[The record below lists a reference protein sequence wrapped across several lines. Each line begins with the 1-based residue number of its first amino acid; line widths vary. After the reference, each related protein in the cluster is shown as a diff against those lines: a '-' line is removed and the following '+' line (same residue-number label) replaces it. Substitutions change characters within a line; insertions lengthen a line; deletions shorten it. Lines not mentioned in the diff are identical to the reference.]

1 MTGVSRAALKSG
13 AQRQRTQPV
22 TPRSV
27 VVLHASAAV
36 LTLAPP
42 APRPSSVGLGG
53 AARRPQQV
61 SNLGRVRTANGII
74 TEGTESGGYR
84 SASISG
90 KNHAV
95 HRLVALAFLPP
106 PPSETHTQ
114 VKHKDG
120 DPANNRADNLEWVTR
135 SENVRH
141 SFDTNA
147 ERKSHAS
154 KQSKPVLGRR
164 HGSEEEWVEYASGN
178 AAARELGVDSG
189 GVRACCRG
197 KQKRAGE
204 YEFKL
209 APLAED
215 QHDRPGEEWREVQ
228 LECGASRRVSN
239 LGRMRTAD
247 GIITEGSERTD
258 GHRVAQISGKTHYV
272 RRLVALAFLP
282 PPPSDTHTQVNH
294 EDGDPANSRADNLAW
309 VTPSENVQHSYD
321 TNAERK
327 SSAPKRSKPV
337 LGRRHGSEREWV
349 EYESASAAARELGVN
364 QEGISNCCLGKAKR
378 AGEYEFKLAPLAED
392 QHDRP
397 GEEWRDVKLE
407 SKFSVISAD

>member
-1 MTGVSRAALKSG
+1 MPSSWLLALLSLSAADALRSGGGAMTGGSRAALKSG
-13 AQRQRTQPV
+13 AQRQHTQPV

-36 LTLAPP
+36 LPLAPP
-42 APRPSSVGLGG
+42 AARPSSVGLGG

-61 SNLGRVRTANGII
+61 SNLGRVRTADGII
-74 TEGTESGGYR
+74 TEGTDSRGGYR
-84 SASISG
+84 SASING

-114 VKHKDG
+114 AKHKDG
-120 DPANNRADNLEWVTR
+120 DPANNRADNLEWVSP

-164 HGSEEEWVEYASGN
+164 HGSEEEWVEYDSGN

-189 GVRACCRG
+189 SISNCCLG
-197 KQKRAGE
+197 KAKRAGD

-215 QHDRPGEEWREVQ
+215 QHDGPGEEWREVQ

-239 LGRMRTAD
+239 LGRVRNAF
-247 GIITEGSERTD
+247 GIITERSER
-258 GHRVAQISGKTHYV
+258 SGGYMYASINGKNHLV
-272 RRLVALAFLP
+272 HRLVADAFLP
-282 PPPSDTHTQVNH
+282 RRRP
-294 EDGDPANSRADNLAW
+294 
-309 VTPSENVQHSYD
+309 
-321 TNAERK
+321 RK
-327 SSAPKRSKPV
+327 ST
-337 LGRRHGSEREWV
+337 RR
-349 EYESASAAARELGVN
+349 
-364 QEGISNCCLGKAKR
+364 
-378 AGEYEFKLAPLAED
+378 
-392 QHDRP
+392 
-397 GEEWRDVKLE
+397 
-407 SKFSVISAD
+407 